1 MGGATQGAVLT
12 HSRALSSTSTAR
24 TLYSYNTG
32 LWSELRLQHV
42 VGVGIVLQREE
53 ATAGM
58 SAAEALTAPARTDDR
73 AHAARDGRQALQIV
87 SSSLSGDRKDTEV

>member
-1 MGGATQGAVLT
+1 MHEWAAPRRGQSLHTHVLY
-12 HSRALSSTSTAR
+12 HQHRR
-24 TLYSYNTG
+24 HSYNTG

-53 ATAGM
+53 ATAGV